1 MDQTLILQKRRGI
14 PAFWNIRDW
23 RLFYKLLFS
32 TLVIM
37 LPALIITGFAST
49 TLSRNAMLD
58 QARVTLLS
66 AGRNTSSA
74 IDQYLVA
81 HREDIV
87 LLSKLPE
94 IMAYGANPNDT
105 SAKSNALRALIAATA
120 KMNYDSVAVV
130 NASGV
135 VILSSYEPDIGENV
149 STRDYFQP
157 AMGGQAFISDPTV
170 SFITNQ
176 SFIYYSA
183 PLRDATGSI
192 TGIVRS
198 RLTVEGIWDLV
209 EKDKDA
215 IGAGTVGILL
225 DENGIRIGDSA
236 TKGNRGTMVL
246 NLLFRSV
253 APLSPETAQ
262 RIARSLRMG
271 TTAEQPVQV
280 LPLPEVAAALTQPD
294 GQTFESSADNTPVR
308 HYASISSLTTKPW
321 RYIMMAPL
329 PTFTSAADRLG
340 SIFIAIT
347 LLVTALVLGATYFM
361 ARALSR
367 PIVQLTEVADRIS
380 LGELDAEIN
389 IQRKDEI
396 GELADAV
403 GRMQASLQAAIERL
417 RARRTT

>member
-1 MDQTLILQKRRGI
+1 MDQTMILQKRRGI
-14 PAFWNIRDW
+14 PAFWNFRDW
-23 RLFYKLLFS
+23 RLFYKFLFA

-37 LPALIITGFAST
+37 LPALVITGVAST

-58 QARVTLLS
+58 QARITLLS
-66 AGRNTSSA
+66 AGRNTSGA

-94 IMAYGANPNDT
+94 VMAYGANPNDAL
-105 SAKSNALRALIAATA
+105 AKTNALRALIAAGA
-120 KMNYDSVAVV
+120 KLNYDSVAVV
-130 NASGV
+130 NASGI
-135 VILSSYEPDIGENV
+135 VILSSYEPDVSENV
-149 STRDYFQP
+149 SAREYFRP
-157 AMGGQAFISDPTV
+157 AMDGQVFISDPTI
-170 SFITNQ
+170 SFITSQ
-176 SFIYYSA
+176 SYIYYSA
-183 PLRDATGSI
+183 PLRDATGDVS
-192 TGIVRS
+192 GILRS
-198 RLTVEGIWDLV
+198 RLTVDGIWDLV

-215 IGAGTVGILL
+215 VGAGTVGILL
-225 DENGIRIGDSA
+225 DENGIRIGHSA
-236 TKGNRGTMVL
+236 TKGNRETLTV

-262 RIARSLRMG
+262 RISRSLRMG
-271 TTAEQPVQV
+271 TAAEQPVQV
-280 LPLPEVAAALTQPD
+280 LPLPEVAAALARPEAQS
-294 GQTFESSADNTPVR
+294 FETSADNSTVR
-308 HYASISSLTTKPW
+308 HSASISSLTTKPW
-321 RYIMMAPL
+321 RYVLMAPL

-340 SIFIAIT
+340 SIFVAIT
-347 LLVTALVLGATYFM
+347 LLVTALVLVATYFIT
-361 ARALSR
+361 RALSR